1 MQSRRSEGFPHDHHH
16 KEVGVKL
23 KLAAESGYRGSI
35 RFMLQAASARQGKTG
50 APAVPDEV
58 GQCVTTARDGKGRTQ
73 VVVSLGKA
81 KNMKPDTLRCA
92 GGAIARWLRAHRE
105 TRAGVDLPP
114 VVAGVAADDVLVAVA
129 EGILLADYAFDRHKT
144 QPAARPHLAVDLLVK
159 KPAPAQSA
167 LLRRTEHICA
177 GVRTARDFAHEPPN
191 VINPV
196 TLARQVKT
204 LATRSGLK
212 CTILDQKKLA
222 EMKAGGILGVGQG
235 SVTPPRLIVLEYQPK
250 AGARAK
256 TANAKS
262 TKAKSAKAK
271 PVVLVGKAITFDTGG
286 YSIKSKDGML
296 GMKYDKCGGTAVIGA
311 MLAVAAVKPRVPV
324 VGVIAAAEN
333 MIDGAAY
340 RPDDIIT
347 TLSGKTVQIVSAD
360 AEGRM
365 VLCDAM
371 TYAQRKYQPR
381 AMIDLATLTGGV
393 VVALGTVAA
402 GVFSNDEKL
411 QQALIDAGTQTHE
424 RLWPLP
430 VWDEYLELLAGD
442 DSDIKNSGSREA
454 HGIQGG
460 VFLKQFVE
468 PGTSLGPP
476 GHRRRCGYSQGRPV
490 LPQGRDRIRRAF
502 AAGIHRPIA
511 LDPTEPRL

>member
-1 MQSRRSEGFPHDHHH
+1 
-16 KEVGVKL
+16 
-23 KLAAESGYRGSI
+23 
-35 RFMLQAASARQGKTG
+35 
-50 APAVPDEV
+50 
-58 GQCVTTARDGKGRTQ
+58 
-73 VVVSLGKA
+73 
-81 KNMKPDTLRCA
+81 
-92 GGAIARWLRAHRE
+92 
-105 TRAGVDLPP
+105 
-114 VVAGVAADDVLVAVA
+114 
-129 EGILLADYAFDRHKT
+129 
-144 QPAARPHLAVDLLVK
+144 
-159 KPAPAQSA
+159 
-167 LLRRTEHICA
+167 
-177 GVRTARDFAHEPPN
+177 VRTARDFAHEPPN

-235 SVTPPRLIVLEYQPK
+235 SVTPPRLIVLEYQPP

-468 PGTSLGPP
+468 PGVPWAHLDIAGVADIPKDGPYCP
-476 GHRRRCGYSQGRPV
+476 KGATGFGV
-490 LPQGRDRIRRAF
+490 
-502 AAGIHRPIA
+502 
-511 LDPTEPRL
+511 RLLLEYIDQLR